1 MATTYRM
8 LTKGDPAE
16 LTAAD
21 FRNFGELRRQGGTRT
36 LWVLETD
43 GARAYTAEELRPVR
57 RNADGHWTTAVAG
70 LVWRPHQAS
79 SD

>member
-21 FRNFGELRRQGGTRT
+21 FHNFGELRRQGGKRT
-36 LWVLETD
+36 LWVLETGGD
-43 GARAYTAEELRPVR
+43 RTYTGEELRPVS
-57 RNADGHWTTAVAG
+57 RNADGHWTTPVAG
-70 LVWRPHQAS
+70 LVWKPFRQGG
-79 SD
+79 D